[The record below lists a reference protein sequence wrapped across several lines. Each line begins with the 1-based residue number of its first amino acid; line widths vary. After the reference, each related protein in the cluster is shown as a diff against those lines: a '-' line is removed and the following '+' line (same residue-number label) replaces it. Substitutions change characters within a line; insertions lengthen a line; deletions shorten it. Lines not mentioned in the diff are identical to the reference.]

1 LHSGCIGNARGEAGS
16 GTPARPEQSQGA
28 SVRSRDR
35 LLREQGH
42 TFESIREALAVAGVH
57 VSNSTVQREVA
68 RAGRLLP
75 SAPALAR
82 RLLDESARSTSESA
96 PERPARAQNSL
107 AAADGRSGKEIA
119 EAFAKGRI
127 TNPLFRAKEQR

>member
-1 LHSGCIGNARGEAGS
+1 VKLAPVRPPGPNSRKARAFAAEI
-16 GTPARPEQSQGA
+16 
-28 SVRSRDR
+28 R

-42 TFESIREALAVAGVH
+42 TFESIREALAAAGVH

-68 RAGRLLP
+68 RAGHLLP
-75 SAPALAR
+75 TSTALAR
-82 RLLDESARSTSESA
+82 RVLDESALPPSEAA
-96 PERPARAQNSL
+96 PERPSRAQNSL

-119 EAFAKGRI
+119 EAFARNRI

>member
-1 LHSGCIGNARGEAGS
+1 VKLAPVRPPGPNSRKARAFAAEI
-16 GTPARPEQSQGA
+16 
-28 SVRSRDR
+28 R

>member
-1 LHSGCIGNARGEAGS
+1 VKLAPVRPPGPNSRKARAFAAEI
-16 GTPARPEQSQGA
+16 
-28 SVRSRDR
+28 R

-42 TFESIREALAVAGVH
+42 TFESIREALAAAGVH
-57 VSNSTVQREVA
+57 VSNSTVQREAA
-68 RAGRLLP
+68 RAWRLLP
-75 SAPALAR
+75 TTALAR
-82 RLLDESARSTSESA
+82 PLLDESALPPSEAA

-119 EAFAKGRI
+119 EAFARNRI

>member
-1 LHSGCIGNARGEAGS
+1 MAPVRPPGPNSRKARAFAAEI
-16 GTPARPEQSQGA
+16 
-28 SVRSRDR
+28 R